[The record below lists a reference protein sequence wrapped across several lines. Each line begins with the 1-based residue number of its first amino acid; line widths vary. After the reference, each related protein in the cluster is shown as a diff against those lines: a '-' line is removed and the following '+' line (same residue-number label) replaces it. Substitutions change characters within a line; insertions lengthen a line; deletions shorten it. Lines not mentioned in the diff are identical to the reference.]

1 MVGTQDI
8 SFRAGSVRSAPM
20 SDQSGGAAVNG
31 NTEVLK
37 VLSRARLIPHYL
49 MPPHYP
55 SCEQPLE
62 GVTVTERTLPPCP
75 LSSSLFGR
83 KQC

>member
-8 SFRAGSVRSAPM
+8 SFRAGSGRSAAPM

-31 NTEVLK
+31 NTEVLY
-37 VLSRARLIPHYL
+37 RARLIPHYL
-49 MPPHYP
+49 MRPHYP

-62 GVTVTERTLPPCP
+62 GVTVRERTLPPCP